1 MGWVI
6 GGWRI
11 LREGEVHQALKKC
24 INFLLEE
31 NFSLQADLTTETKE
45 IQHGREFY
53 EVLRDFERS
62 HGVNDLI
69 ELLSNGLRIKA
80 SKNGDTVVTDVV
92 LRTPSDSEERCG
104 LFKDTISAWVEENPL
119 TYSERFFR
127 LPKISEDIAD
137 RYLDNPLEQT
147 LKKTHGFHFQ
157 YKIVSRYE
165 GDSENFTDLRKN
177 LYRAL
182 R

>member
-1 MGWVI
+1 M
-6 GGWRI
+6 
-11 LREGEVHQALKKC
+11 REGEVHQALKKC
-24 INFLLEE
+24 INFLREE
-31 NFSLQADLTTETKE
+31 NFSLQADLKTETKE
-45 IQHGREFY
+45 VHNGREFY
-53 EVLRDFERS
+53 EILRDFERS
-62 HGVNDLI
+62 HGVNDLL
-69 ELLSNGLRIKA
+69 ELLSNGLRIEA
-80 SKNGDTVVTDVV
+80 TRNGDTVVTDVV

-127 LPKISEDIAD
+127 LPKVTEDIAD